1 MRKSF
6 QVPSVD
12 QQTQLQGYLWTCE
25 NPKAVLQLSHGMAEH
40 ILRYEPFAEYLNQY
54 QIAVVGH
61 DHLGHG
67 ASVENERY
75 GHFHDKQ
82 VENGLIADLH
92 QVTRYAKKQ
101 FGDLPYF
108 CLGHSMGSFVLRN
121 YLYEY
126 AYELDGAIIVGTG
139 QQPNWLTKA
148 GRGVAKGL
156 AKVQGETHYSR
167 LIDRIAFGGNNKR
180 ISSQRTE
187 KDWLVSVPEEVDKY
201 LADQLCGFL
210 FTLGGYQELFSLII
224 GSQDQ
229 TKIAQLP
236 ADLPLL
242 FLSGKED
249 PIGDYGKGVLKA
261 AKAYQTAGME
271 KIEVHLYENARHEIL
286 NERQKEQ
293 VYQDLINWL
302 KKIQAI

>member
-1 MRKSF
+1 MRESF
-6 QVPSVD
+6 QLLSVD
-12 QQTQLQGYLWTCE
+12 QQTPLQGYFWSCE

-40 ILRYEPFAEYLNQY
+40 ILRYESFAEYLNQY

-67 ASVENERY
+67 GSVENERY
-75 GHFHDKQ
+75 GHFHDNK
-82 VENGLIADLH
+82 VENGLVADLH
-92 QVTRYAKKQ
+92 QVTQYAKQ
-101 FGDLPYF
+101 EFGKLPYF

-121 YLYEY
+121 YLYDY

-139 QQPNWLTKA
+139 QQPKWLTKT
-148 GRGVAKGL
+148 GRGL
-156 AKVQGETHYSR
+156 AKSLAKIQGKTHYSR
-167 LIDRIAFGGNNKR
+167 LIDRIAFGGNNRR
-180 ISSQRTE
+180 IPQQRTE
-187 KDWLVSVPEEVDKY
+187 KDWLVSLPEEVDNY
-201 LADQLCGFL
+201 LSDQLCGFL

-229 TKIAQLP
+229 EKIAQLP

-249 PIGDYGKGVLKA
+249 PIGDYGKGVLNA
-261 AKAYQTAGME
+261 AKAYQEAGLE
-271 KIEVHLYENARHEIL
+271 RIEVHLYENARHEVL

-293 VYQDLINWL
+293 VYQDLIKWL
-302 KKIQAI
+302 KKFQTI